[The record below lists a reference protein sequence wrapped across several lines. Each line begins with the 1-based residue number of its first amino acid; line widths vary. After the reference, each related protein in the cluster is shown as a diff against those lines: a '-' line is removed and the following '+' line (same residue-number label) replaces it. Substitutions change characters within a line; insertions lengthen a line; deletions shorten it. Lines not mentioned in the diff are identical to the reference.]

1 MKLPFSK
8 YHGTG
13 NDFILVDNREG
24 KIHLTRDQVILLCD
38 RHFGI
43 GSDGLMTLN
52 AQPGYDFGMSYFN
65 SDGNESTMC
74 GNGGRCLTAFA
85 KACGLINTQARF
97 LAIDG
102 EHIADILQEKG
113 TVTQVKLKMSDV
125 TSSQISSPTSQ
136 VSQLTSHVSQLTS
149 HVPRLTSHV
158 INTGSPHFVLFV
170 EDAFATDVVN
180 EGRKI
185 RNDREFAPEGIN
197 VDFVQ
202 IRENGDLYVRTYERG
217 VEDETLSCGTGVT
230 AAALAYASG
239 QAEAQHAAP
248 GSGQVEARHAASGSG
263 PAATSIRVETR
274 GGILT
279 VSFRREPDR
288 FTDIWL
294 EGPAKLV
301 FSGVAEV

>member
-24 KIHLTRDQVILLCD
+24 KIHLTRDQIILLCD

-43 GSDGLMTLN
+43 GADGLMTLN

-85 KACGLINTQARF
+85 KACGLITTQARF

-102 EHIADILQEKG
+102 EHEAEILKEEG

-125 TSSQISSPTSQ
+125 PSSQ
-136 VSQLTSHVSQLTS
+136 VSSPKSQVPGPTSHIS
-149 HVPRLTSHV
+149 RLTSYV
-158 INTGSPHFVLFV
+158 INTGSPHLVLFV
-170 EDAFATDVVN
+170 EDAFATDVVKR
-180 EGRKI
+180 GRKI

-239 QAEAQHAAP
+239 QWAVGGE
-248 GSGQVEARHAASGSG
+248 QVEARHNAPGGG
-263 PAATSIRVETR
+263 PAESRIRIETR

-294 EGPAKLV
+294 EGPAKWV
-301 FSGVAEV
+301 FSGEMEE